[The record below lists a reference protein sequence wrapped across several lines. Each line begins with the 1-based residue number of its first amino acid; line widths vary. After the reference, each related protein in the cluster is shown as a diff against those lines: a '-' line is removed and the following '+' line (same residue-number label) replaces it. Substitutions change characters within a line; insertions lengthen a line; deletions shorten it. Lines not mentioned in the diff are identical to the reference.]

1 MIQGIGTDIADI
13 RRFTPAK
20 LQLAERICTESE
32 LAEYH
37 KSAHK
42 HVYLAKKW
50 ASKEAISKA
59 LGTGIRGITTWKNM
73 EIQHDDLGKPVV
85 VFYNELKTLTSEQ
98 NLRCHISISDN
109 SEYVVAYTVL
119 DTM

>member
-13 RRFTPAK
+13 RRFIPAK
-20 LQLAERICTESE
+20 HQLALRICTESE

-42 HVYLAKKW
+42 QIYLAKKW

-59 LGTGIRGITTWKNM
+59 LGTGITGITTWKNM
-73 EIQHDDLGKPVV
+73 EIQHDRLGKPVV
-85 VFYNELKTLTSEQ
+85 VFLNELKTFTDLHG
-98 NLRCHISISDN
+98 LRCHISISDDGD
-109 SEYVVAYTVL
+109 YVMAYTVL
-119 DTM
+119 DIM

>member
-1 MIQGIGTDIADI
+1 MIKGIGTDIADI
-13 RRFTPAK
+13 GRFTPAK
-20 LQLAERICTESE
+20 TQLAERICTESE

-37 KSAHK
+37 RSAHK

-73 EIQHDDLGKPVV
+73 EIQHDNLGKPVV
-85 VFYNELKTLTSEQ
+85 VFLNELKTFTDLHG
-98 NLRCHISISDN
+98 LRCHISISDN
-109 SEYVVAYTVL
+109 SDYVVAYTVL
-119 DTM
+119 DTI

>member
-20 LQLAERICTESE
+20 SKLAERICTEFE
-32 LAEYH
+32 LSEYH

-42 HVYLAKKW
+42 HIYLAKKW

-59 LGTGIRGITTWKNM
+59 LGTGISGITAWKNM
-73 EIQHDDLGKPVV
+73 EIQHDILGKPVV
-85 VFYNELKTLTSEQ
+85 IFYNELKTLISEQ
-98 NLRCHISISDN
+98 NIRCHISISDTGD
-109 SEYVVAYTVL
+109 YVVAYTVL
-119 DTM
+119 DAN

>member
-32 LAEYH
+32 LSEYQQ
-37 KSAHK
+37 SEHK
-42 HVYLAKKW
+42 HNYLAKKW

-59 LGTGIRGITTWKNM
+59 LGTGITGITTWKNM
-73 EIQHDDLGKPVV
+73 EIQHDNLGKPVV
-85 VFYNELKTLTSEQ
+85 VFYNELKTLTDNQ
-98 NLRCHISISDN
+98 KLRCHISISDN
-109 SEYVVAYTVL
+109 GDYVVAYTVL
-119 DTM
+119 DTI